1 MLISSIIRF
10 CFPSVHVLYACFQVS
25 LPFNIGML
33 FLWETCS
40 MVSFLKPYVNFQNHQ
55 DSDTESVDSISR
67 DGLDSES
74 VSFLLLSVI
83 HQCHFTWFAH
93 SCSMSKLA
101 NTTIVDN
108 YY

>member
-33 FLWETCS
+33 FLWESCS
-40 MVSFLKPYVNFQNHQ
+40 MISFLKPYVNFQNHQ

-74 VSFLLLSVI
+74 VSFFIALCNSSTPSYMV
-83 HQCHFTWFAH
+83 
-93 SCSMSKLA
+93 CSFMQHEQI
-101 NTTIVDN
+101 NIQP
-108 YY
+108 